1 MLVQAHNSKK
11 AAGSDDAKERVQ
23 SMQSYGMQDWESW
36 KDYVA
41 QSACL
46 MPHRSHDLYESESPS
61 NTVMVVSMTTRS
73 KNNVLLR
80 LDLQHLPKL

>member
-23 SMQSYGMQDWESW
+23 SMQSYGMEDWESW

-46 MPHRSHDLYESESPS
+46 MPHRTHDLYEGKPSPCTS
-61 NTVMVVSMTTRS
+61 YPNHCSR
-73 KNNVLLR
+73 
-80 LDLQHLPKL
+80 